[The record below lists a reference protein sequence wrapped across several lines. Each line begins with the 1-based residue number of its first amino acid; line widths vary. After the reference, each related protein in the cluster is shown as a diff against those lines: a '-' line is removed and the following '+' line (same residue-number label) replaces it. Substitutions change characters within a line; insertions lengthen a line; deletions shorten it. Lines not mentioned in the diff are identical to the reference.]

1 MSNKLSTTTI
11 QGLPR
16 EYNAEELEALQ
27 AVQVNGYLNTSQS
40 KYNHRAA
47 LLPDFL
53 NGFAELYV
61 QGYRLS
67 EFPVQIESLN
77 NSMLLTKPDALLQSE
92 IEAIKERV
100 RLTYI
105 DALKAERETY
115 KAALVQQLRE
125 AAEAKQIAE
134 EQRKQQKQ
142 LEQYEKQ
149 AKECFGELVIPD

>member
-11 QGLPR
+11 QGVPR
-16 EYNAEELEALQ
+16 EYNVEELEALQ
-27 AVQVNGYLNTSQS
+27 AVQINGFLNTSQS

-47 LLPDFL
+47 LLSEFL
-53 NGFAELYV
+53 NGFAELYAE
-61 QGYRLS
+61 GYRLS
-67 EFPVQIESLN
+67 EFPVQIEPLN

-92 IEAIKERV
+92 IEAIKEKV

-105 DALKAERETY
+105 EALKAERENY

-149 AKECFGELVIPD
+149 AKECFGELFIPD